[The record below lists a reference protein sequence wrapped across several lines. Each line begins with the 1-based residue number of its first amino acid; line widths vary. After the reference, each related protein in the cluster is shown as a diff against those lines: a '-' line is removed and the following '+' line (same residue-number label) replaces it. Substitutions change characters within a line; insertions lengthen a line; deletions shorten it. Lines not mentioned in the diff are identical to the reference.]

1 MAAHACSYST
11 LEIEGRVESEVCYMT
26 DLRLACGTGAPIS
39 TKKVE
44 SEGQLPGLC
53 LPENVE

>member
-11 LEIEGRVESEVCYMT
+11 LKIEERVESEVCYMT
-26 DLRLACGTGAPIS
+26 DLRLAPIS

-53 LPENVE
+53 LPKNIE